1 MTEWKDLR
9 MRLNGEGLKAIE
21 ILPQTDCEKT
31 AHVKTLLEEQMLI
44 AIVEPP
50 SNELSVFDVPKLIT
64 TSDSDKRNLLNSPNV
79 RAIAGP
85 MSPKMA
91 LEVKNRVTPVRSRG
105 MRFTQ
110 SEKIRRI
117 RLTDPEKGLE
127 TICRPICAKNG
138 IKLQEKWAFLND
150 AGFLDMKEENS
161 LRKRIKFE

>member
-1 MTEWKDLR
+1 
-9 MRLNGEGLKAIE
+9 
-21 ILPQTDCEKT
+21 
-31 AHVKTLLEEQMLI
+31 MLI
-44 AIVEPP
+44 AIIEPP
-50 SNELSVFDVPKLIT
+50 SVEKFVYDAPKLIT
-64 TSDSDKRNLLNSPNV
+64 TSDSDRYNLLNSPNV

-91 LEVKNRVTPVRSRG
+91 LEVKNGVVPARSRG

-127 TICRPICAKNG
+127 TICRPICSKNG

-150 AGFLDMKEENS
+150 AGFLDMKEERS
-161 LRKRIKFE
+161 LSLDNI